1 MYECTEAGGIRNE
14 PRPSVDL
21 SFGPD
26 GIGSL
31 LCGFTVEEFSHFFL
45 LSTNLLHFLLLH
57 FLFHFHRGFVVIFV
71 RIIHLVL
78 FT

>member
-45 LSTNLLHFLLLH
+45 LSTNLL
-57 FLFHFHRGFVVIFV
+57 FHFHRGFIVIFV